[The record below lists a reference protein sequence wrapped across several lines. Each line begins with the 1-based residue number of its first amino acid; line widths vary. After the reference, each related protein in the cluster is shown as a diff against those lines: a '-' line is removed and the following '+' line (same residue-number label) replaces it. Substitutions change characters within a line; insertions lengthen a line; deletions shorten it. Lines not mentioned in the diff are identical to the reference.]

1 MDRFNEHFRMDE
13 EAIKVYVAEKLKLF
27 ENIEDIKVSE
37 IGDGNIN
44 YVFRA
49 EDIKSKKSVVI
60 KQADKLL
67 RSSGRPLDVDRNRIE
82 AEVLKFYGEV
92 ASDYVP
98 KIYHYDEVMCALT
111 MEDISEYENLRHG
124 LMKKKI
130 YTNFAEDITTF
141 MVNTL
146 ISTMDIVMNPWKK
159 KEDVKKYI
167 NIELCDI
174 TEKLVFTDP
183 YTNHFGTNIVLDESS
198 EFVKK
203 EIYDDE
209 ELVFEAGK
217 LKYKFMN
224 NPQSLLHGDLHSG
237 SIFVTESKTK
247 VIDPEFAF
255 YGPIGYDLGNVVG
268 NLFFSYIH
276 SDIVMINEEQKRAYL
291 NYLETTIVEIVDK
304 FTEKFIRAYDEKV
317 IDPMAKNP
325 LYKRWMIASILED
338 ASGMAGTEIIRR
350 TIGDSK
356 VKEIESIESIEA
368 RVYMDKF
375 LILLGKRLIKDRYI
389 INMGKDYINLI
400 DEVKKYLGKTG
411 ECSI

>member
-1 MDRFNEHFRMDE
+1 MDRFSEHFRMDE

-130 YTNFAEDITTF
+130 YKNFAEDITTF

-276 SDIVMINEEQKRAYL
+276 SDIVMSDEVEKRAYL
-291 NYLETTIVEIVDK
+291 NYLETTIAEIMDK
-304 FTEKFIRAYDEKV
+304 FTEKFGRAYDEKV

-325 LYKRWMIASILED
+325 LYKKWMIASILED
-338 ASGMAGTEIIRR
+338 AAGMAGTEIIRR

-356 VKEIESIESIEA
+356 VKEIESIESIET

-375 LILLGKRLIKDRYI
+375 LILLGKSLIKDRYKI
-389 INMGKDYINLI
+389 KTGKDYVALI
-400 DEVKKYLGKTG
+400 DKIKK
-411 ECSI
+411 II

>member
-13 EAIKVYVAEKLKLF
+13 ESIKVYAAQKLKFF
-27 ENIEDIKVSE
+27 ENIEDITVSE

-44 YVFRA
+44 YVFRVQ
-49 EDIKSKKSVVI
+49 DKKTKKSVVI

-167 NIELCDI
+167 NVELCDI

-276 SDIVMINEEQKRAYL
+276 SDIVMSDEVEERAYL
-291 NYLETTIVEIVDK
+291 SYLETTIAEIMDK
-304 FTEKFIRAYDEKV
+304 FTEKFGRAYDEKV

-325 LYKRWMIASILED
+325 LYKKWMIASILED

-356 VKEIESIESIEA
+356 VKEIESIGSIEA

-375 LILLGKRLIKDRYI
+375 LILLGKSLIKDRYKI
-389 INMGKDYINLI
+389 KTGKDYVALI
-400 DEVKKYLGKTG
+400 DKIKKL
-411 ECSI
+411 I

>member
-98 KIYHYDEVMCALT
+98 KVYYYDEVMCALT

-130 YTNFAEDITTF
+130 YKNFAEDITTF

-276 SDIVMINEEQKRAYL
+276 SDIVMSNEVEKRAYL
-291 NYLETTIVEIVDK
+291 NYLETTIAEIVDK

-325 LYKRWMIASILED
+325 LYKKWMIASILED
-338 ASGMAGTEIIRR
+338 AAGMAGTEIIRR

-356 VKEIESIESIEA
+356 VKEIESIGSIED

-375 LILLGKRLIKDRYI
+375 LILLGKSLIKDRYKI
-389 INMGKDYINLI
+389 KTGKDYVALI
-400 DEVKKYLGKTG
+400 DKIKKL
-411 ECSI
+411 I

>member
-82 AEVLKFYGEV
+82 AEALRFYGEV

-130 YTNFAEDITTF
+130 YKNFAEDITTF

-217 LKYKFMN
+217 LKHKFMN

-276 SDIVMINEEQKRAYL
+276 SDIIMSDEVQKRAYL
-291 NYLETTIVEIVDK
+291 NYLETTIAEIMDK

-325 LYKRWMIASILED
+325 LYKKWMIASILED

-375 LILLGKRLIKDRYI
+375 LILLGKSLIKDRYKI
-389 INMGKDYINLI
+389 KTGKDYVALI
-400 DEVKKYLGKTG
+400 DKIKKL
-411 ECSI
+411 I

>member
-98 KIYHYDEVMCALT
+98 KVYHYDEVMCALT

-130 YTNFAEDITTF
+130 YKNFAEDITTF

-209 ELVFEAGK
+209 DLVFEAGK

-276 SDIVMINEEQKRAYL
+276 SDIVMSDEVEKRAYL
-291 NYLETTIVEIVDK
+291 NYLETTIAEIMDK
-304 FTEKFIRAYDEKV
+304 FTEKFGRAYDEKV

-338 ASGMAGTEIIRR
+338 AAGMAGTEIIRR

-375 LILLGKRLIKDRYI
+375 LILLGKSLIKDRYKI
-389 INMGKDYINLI
+389 KTGKDYVALI
-400 DEVKKYLGKTG
+400 DKIKKL
-411 ECSI
+411 I

>member
-1 MDRFNEHFRMDE
+1 MDRFSEHFRMDE
-13 EAIKVYVAEKLKLF
+13 EAIKVYVTEKLKLF

-98 KIYHYDEVMCALT
+98 EVYHYDEVMCALT
-111 MEDISEYENLRHG
+111 MEDISEYENLRYG

-130 YTNFAEDITTF
+130 YKNFAEDITTF

-146 ISTMDIVMNPWKK
+146 IFTMDIVMNPWKK

-167 NIELCDI
+167 NVELCDI

-276 SDIVMINEEQKRAYL
+276 SDIVMSDEVEKRSYL
-291 NYLETTIVEIVDK
+291 SYLETTIADIVDK
-304 FTEKFIRAYDEKV
+304 FTEKFGRAYDENV

-325 LYKRWMIASILED
+325 LYKKWMIDSILED
-338 ASGMAGTEIIRR
+338 AAGMAGTEVIRR

-356 VKEIESIESIEA
+356 VKEIESIKSIET

-375 LILLGKRLIKDRYI
+375 LILIGKSLIKDRYKI
-389 INMGKDYINLI
+389 
-400 DEVKKYLGKTG
+400 KTG
-411 ECSI
+411 EDYVALIDKIKKLI

>member
-98 KIYHYDEVMCALT
+98 QIYHYDEVMCALT

-130 YTNFAEDITTF
+130 YKNFAEDITTF

-167 NIELCDI
+167 NVELCDI

-276 SDIVMINEEQKRAYL
+276 SDIVMSDEVEKRAYL
-291 NYLETTIVEIVDK
+291 NYLETTIAEIMDK
-304 FTEKFIRAYDEKV
+304 FTEKFGRAYDEKV

-325 LYKRWMIASILED
+325 LYKKWMIDSILED
-338 ASGMAGTEIIRR
+338 AAGMAGTEVIRR

-356 VKEIESIESIEA
+356 VKEIESIKSIET

-375 LILLGKRLIKDRYI
+375 LILLGKSLIKDRYKI
-389 INMGKDYINLI
+389 KTGKDYVALI
-400 DEVKKYLGKTG
+400 DKIKKL
-411 ECSI
+411 I

>member
-1 MDRFNEHFRMDE
+1 MDRFSEHFRMDE
-13 EAIKVYVAEKLKLF
+13 EAIKVSVVEKLKLF

-98 KIYHYDEVMCALT
+98 EVYHYDEVMCALT
-111 MEDISEYENLRHG
+111 MEDISEYENLRYG

-130 YTNFAEDITTF
+130 YKNFAEDITTF

-167 NIELCDI
+167 NVELCDI

-276 SDIVMINEEQKRAYL
+276 SDIVMSDEVEKRAYL
-291 NYLETTIVEIVDK
+291 NYLETTIAEIVDK
-304 FTEKFIRAYDEKV
+304 FTGKFVRAYDEKV

-325 LYKRWMIASILED
+325 LYKKWMIASILED
-338 ASGMAGTEIIRR
+338 AAGMAGTEVIRR

-356 VKEIESIESIEA
+356 VKEIESIESIEV

-375 LILLGKRLIKDRYI
+375 LILLGKSLIKDRYKI
-389 INMGKDYINLI
+389 KTGKDYVALI
-400 DEVKKYLGKTG
+400 DKIKKL
-411 ECSI
+411 I

>member
-1 MDRFNEHFRMDE
+1 MDRFSEHFRMDE

-183 YTNHFGTNIVLDESS
+183 YTNHFGTNIVLDESR

-276 SDIVMINEEQKRAYL
+276 SDIVMSDEAEKRAYL
-291 NYLETTIVEIVDK
+291 NYLETTIAEIVDK
-304 FTEKFIRAYDEKV
+304 FTEKFVSAYDEKV

-325 LYKRWMIASILED
+325 LYKKWMIASILED
-338 ASGMAGTEIIRR
+338 AAGMAGTEVIRR

-375 LILLGKRLIKDRYI
+375 LILLGKSLIKDRYKI
-389 INMGKDYINLI
+389 KTGKDYVALI
-400 DEVKKYLGKTG
+400 DKIKKL
-411 ECSI
+411 I

>member
-27 ENIEDIKVSE
+27 ESIEDIKVCE

-44 YVFRA
+44 YVFKV

-82 AEVLKFYGEV
+82 AEVLRFYGEV

-98 KIYHYDEVMCALT
+98 KVYNYDEVMCALT
-111 MEDISEYENLRHG
+111 MEDISEYENLRHE

-130 YTNFAEDITTF
+130 YKNFAEDITTF
-141 MVNTL
+141 MANTL

-167 NIELCDI
+167 NVELCDI

-183 YTNHFGTNIVLDESS
+183 YTNHFGTNIVLDESR

-209 ELVFEAGK
+209 DLVFEAGK

-276 SDIVMINEEQKRAYL
+276 SDIVMSDEVEKRAYL
-291 NYLETTIVEIVDK
+291 NYLETTIAEIMDK
-304 FTEKFIRAYDEKV
+304 FTDKFGRAYDEKV

-325 LYKRWMIASILED
+325 LYKKWMIASILED
-338 ASGMAGTEIIRR
+338 AAGMAGTEVIRR

-375 LILLGKRLIKDRYI
+375 LILLGKSLIKDRYKI
-389 INMGKDYINLI
+389 KTGKDYVALI
-400 DEVKKYLGKTG
+400 DKIKKL
-411 ECSI
+411 I

>member
-67 RSSGRPLDVDRNRIE
+67 RSSGRPLDIDRNRIE
-82 AEVLKFYGEV
+82 AEALRFYGEV

-111 MEDISEYENLRHG
+111 MEDISECENLRYG

-276 SDIVMINEEQKRAYL
+276 SDIVMSDEVEKRAYL
-291 NYLETTIVEIVDK
+291 NYLETTIAEIMDK
-304 FTEKFIRAYDEKV
+304 FTEKFGRAYDEKV

-325 LYKRWMIASILED
+325 LYKKWMIASILED
-338 ASGMAGTEIIRR
+338 AAGMAGTEIIRR

-375 LILLGKRLIKDRYI
+375 LILLGKSLIKDRYKI
-389 INMGKDYINLI
+389 KTGKDYVALI
-400 DEVKKYLGKTG
+400 DKIKKL
-411 ECSI
+411 I

>member
-130 YTNFAEDITTF
+130 YKNFAEDITTF

-276 SDIVMINEEQKRAYL
+276 SDIIMSDEVQKRAYL
-291 NYLETTIVEIVDK
+291 NYLETTIAEIMDK

-338 ASGMAGTEIIRR
+338 AAGMAGTEIIRR

-375 LILLGKRLIKDRYI
+375 LILLGKSLIKDRYKI
-389 INMGKDYINLI
+389 KTGKDYVALI
-400 DEVKKYLGKTG
+400 DKIKKL
-411 ECSI
+411 I

>member
-49 EDIKSKKSVVI
+49 EDIKSKKSIVI

-92 ASDYVP
+92 ASDYIP
-98 KIYHYDEVMCALT
+98 KIYYYDEVMCALT

-183 YTNHFGTNIVLDESS
+183 YTNHFGTNIVLDESI

-276 SDIVMINEEQKRAYL
+276 SDIVMSDEVEKRAYL
-291 NYLETTIVEIVDK
+291 NYLETTIAEIVDK
-304 FTEKFIRAYDEKV
+304 FTEKFIRAYDEKI

-356 VKEIESIESIEA
+356 VKEIESIESIEV

-375 LILLGKRLIKDRYI
+375 LIFLGKSLIKDRYKI
-389 INMGKDYINLI
+389 KTGKDYVALI
-400 DEVKKYLGKTG
+400 DKIKKL
-411 ECSI
+411 I

>member
-1 MDRFNEHFRMDE
+1 MDRFSEHFRMDE

-82 AEVLKFYGEV
+82 AEALRFYGEV

-98 KIYHYDEVMCALT
+98 KVYYYDEVMCALT

-130 YTNFAEDITTF
+130 YKNFAEDITTF

-276 SDIVMINEEQKRAYL
+276 SDIVMSDEVEKRAYL
-291 NYLETTIVEIVDK
+291 NYLETTIAEIVDK
-304 FTEKFIRAYDEKV
+304 FTGKFGRAYDEKV

-325 LYKRWMIASILED
+325 LYKKWMIASILED
-338 ASGMAGTEIIRR
+338 AAGMAGTEIIRR

-375 LILLGKRLIKDRYI
+375 LILIGKSLIKDRYKI
-389 INMGKDYINLI
+389 KSGKDYVALI
-400 DEVKKYLGKTG
+400 DKIKKL
-411 ECSI
+411 I

>member
-130 YTNFAEDITTF
+130 YKSFAEDITTF

-276 SDIVMINEEQKRAYL
+276 SDIVMSNEVEKRAYL
-291 NYLETTIVEIVDK
+291 NYLETTIAEIMDK
-304 FTEKFIRAYDEKV
+304 FTEKFGRAYDEKV

-325 LYKRWMIASILED
+325 LYKKWMIASILED
-338 ASGMAGTEIIRR
+338 AAGMAGTEIIRR

-375 LILLGKRLIKDRYI
+375 LILLGKSLIKDRYKI
-389 INMGKDYINLI
+389 KTGKDYVALI
-400 DEVKKYLGKTG
+400 DKIKKL
-411 ECSI
+411 I

>member
-111 MEDISEYENLRHG
+111 MEDISEYENLRYG

-130 YTNFAEDITTF
+130 YKNFAEDITTF

-276 SDIVMINEEQKRAYL
+276 SDIVMSDEVEKRAYL
-291 NYLETTIVEIVDK
+291 NYLETTIAEIMDK
-304 FTEKFIRAYDEKV
+304 FIDKFGRAYDEKV

-325 LYKRWMIASILED
+325 LYKKWMIASILED
-338 ASGMAGTEIIRR
+338 ASGMAGTEVIRR

-375 LILLGKRLIKDRYI
+375 LILLGKSLIKDRYKI
-389 INMGKDYINLI
+389 KTGKDYVALI
-400 DEVKKYLGKTG
+400 DKIKKL
-411 ECSI
+411 I

>member
-1 MDRFNEHFRMDE
+1 MYRFNEHFRMDE

-130 YTNFAEDITTF
+130 YKNFTEDITTF

-167 NIELCDI
+167 NVELCDI

-203 EIYDDE
+203 EIYNDE

-276 SDIVMINEEQKRAYL
+276 SDIVMSNEVEKRAYL
-291 NYLETTIVEIVDK
+291 NYLETTIAEIMDK
-304 FTEKFIRAYDEKV
+304 FTEKFGRAYDERV

-325 LYKRWMIASILED
+325 LYKKWMIASILED
-338 ASGMAGTEIIRR
+338 AAGMAGTEVIRR

-356 VKEIESIESIEA
+356 VKEIESIKSIET

-375 LILLGKRLIKDRYI
+375 LILLGKSLIKDRYKI
-389 INMGKDYINLI
+389 KTGKDYVALI
-400 DEVKKYLGKTG
+400 DKIKKL
-411 ECSI
+411 I

>member
-1 MDRFNEHFRMDE
+1 MDRFSEHFRMDE

-130 YTNFAEDITTF
+130 YKNFAEDITTF

-276 SDIVMINEEQKRAYL
+276 SDIVMSDEVEKRAYL
-291 NYLETTIVEIVDK
+291 SYLETTIAEIMDK
-304 FTEKFIRAYDEKV
+304 FTEKFGRAYDEKV

-338 ASGMAGTEIIRR
+338 AAGMAGTEIIRR

-375 LILLGKRLIKDRYI
+375 LILLGKSLIKDRYKI
-389 INMGKDYINLI
+389 KTGKDYVALI
-400 DEVKKYLGKTG
+400 DKIKKL
-411 ECSI
+411 I

>member
-98 KIYHYDEVMCALT
+98 KVYNYDEVMCALT
-111 MEDISEYENLRHG
+111 MEDISEYENLRHE

-130 YTNFAEDITTF
+130 YKNFAEDITTF
-141 MVNTL
+141 MANTL

-276 SDIVMINEEQKRAYL
+276 SDIVMSNEVEKRAYL
-291 NYLETTIVEIVDK
+291 SYLETTIAEIMDK

-338 ASGMAGTEIIRR
+338 AAGMAGTEIIRR

-375 LILLGKRLIKDRYI
+375 LILLGKSLIKDRYKI
-389 INMGKDYINLI
+389 KTGKDYVALI
-400 DEVKKYLGKTG
+400 DKIKKL
-411 ECSI
+411 I

>member
-1 MDRFNEHFRMDE
+1 MDRFSEHFRMDE
-13 EAIKVYVAEKLKLF
+13 EAIRVYVAEKLKLF

-98 KIYHYDEVMCALT
+98 EVYHYDEVMCALT
-111 MEDISEYENLRHG
+111 MEDISEYENLRYG

-130 YTNFAEDITTF
+130 YKNFAEDITTF

-167 NIELCDI
+167 NVELCDI

-276 SDIVMINEEQKRAYL
+276 SDIVMSNEVEKRAYL
-291 NYLETTIVEIVDK
+291 NYLETTIAEIMDK

-325 LYKRWMIASILED
+325 LYKKWMIASILED
-338 ASGMAGTEIIRR
+338 ATGMAGTEVIRR

-375 LILLGKRLIKDRYI
+375 LILIGKSLIKDRYKI
-389 INMGKDYINLI
+389 
-400 DEVKKYLGKTG
+400 KTG
-411 ECSI
+411 EDYVALIDKIKKLI

>member
-130 YTNFAEDITTF
+130 YKNFAEDITTF

-276 SDIVMINEEQKRAYL
+276 SDIVMSDEVEKRSYL
-291 NYLETTIVEIVDK
+291 SYLETTIADIVDK
-304 FTEKFIRAYDEKV
+304 FTEKFGRAYDENV

-325 LYKRWMIASILED
+325 LYKKWMIDSILED
-338 ASGMAGTEIIRR
+338 AAGMAGTEVIRR

-356 VKEIESIESIEA
+356 VKEIESIKSIET

-375 LILLGKRLIKDRYI
+375 LILIGKSLIKDRYKI
-389 INMGKDYINLI
+389 
-400 DEVKKYLGKTG
+400 KTG
-411 ECSI
+411 EDYVALIDKIKKLI

>member
-1 MDRFNEHFRMDE
+1 MDRFSEHFRMDE

-98 KIYHYDEVMCALT
+98 EVYHYDEVMCALT
-111 MEDISEYENLRHG
+111 MEDISEYENLRYG

-130 YTNFAEDITTF
+130 YKNFAEDITTF

-146 ISTMDIVMNPWKK
+146 IFTMDIVMNPWKK

-183 YTNHFGTNIVLDESS
+183 YTNHFGTNIVLDESK

-276 SDIVMINEEQKRAYL
+276 SDIIMSDEVQKRAYL
-291 NYLETTIVEIVDK
+291 NYLETTIAEIMDK
-304 FTEKFIRAYDEKV
+304 FTEKFGRAYDEKV

-325 LYKRWMIASILED
+325 LYKKWMIASILED
-338 ASGMAGTEIIRR
+338 AAGMAGTEIIRR

-356 VKEIESIESIEA
+356 VKEIESIGSIED

-375 LILLGKRLIKDRYI
+375 LILLGKSLIKDRYKI
-389 INMGKDYINLI
+389 KTGKDYVALI
-400 DEVKKYLGKTG
+400 DKIKKL
-411 ECSI
+411 I

>member
-1 MDRFNEHFRMDE
+1 MDRFSEHFRMDE

-98 KIYHYDEVMCALT
+98 QIYHYDEVMCALT

-130 YTNFAEDITTF
+130 YKNFAEDITTF

-167 NIELCDI
+167 NVELCDI

-276 SDIVMINEEQKRAYL
+276 SDIIMSDEVQKRAYL
-291 NYLETTIVEIVDK
+291 NYLETTIAEIMDK
-304 FTEKFIRAYDEKV
+304 FTEKFGRAYDEKV

-325 LYKRWMIASILED
+325 LYKKWMIDSILED
-338 ASGMAGTEIIRR
+338 AAGMAGTEVIRR

-356 VKEIESIESIEA
+356 VKEIESIKSIET

-375 LILLGKRLIKDRYI
+375 LILLGKSLIKDRYKI
-389 INMGKDYINLI
+389 KTGKDYVALI
-400 DEVKKYLGKTG
+400 DKIKKL
-411 ECSI
+411 I

>member
-111 MEDISEYENLRHG
+111 MEDISEYENLRYG

-130 YTNFAEDITTF
+130 YKNFAEDITTF

-167 NIELCDI
+167 NVELCDI

-183 YTNHFGTNIVLDESS
+183 YTNHFGTNIVLDESK

-276 SDIVMINEEQKRAYL
+276 SDIVMSDEVEKRAYL
-291 NYLETTIVEIVDK
+291 SYLETTIAEIIDK

-325 LYKRWMIASILED
+325 LYKKWMIASILED
-338 ASGMAGTEIIRR
+338 AAGMAGTEVIRR

-375 LILLGKRLIKDRYI
+375 LILLGKSLIKDRYKI
-389 INMGKDYINLI
+389 KTGKDYVALI
-400 DEVKKYLGKTG
+400 DKIKKL
-411 ECSI
+411 I

>member
-13 EAIKVYVAEKLKLF
+13 EAIRVYVAEKLKLF

-98 KIYHYDEVMCALT
+98 KVYHYDEVMCALT

-124 LMKKKI
+124 LMKKKT
-130 YTNFAEDITTF
+130 YKNFAEDITTF

-183 YTNHFGTNIVLDESS
+183 YTNHFGTNIVLDESR

-276 SDIVMINEEQKRAYL
+276 SDIVMSDEVEKRAYL
-291 NYLETTIVEIVDK
+291 NYLETTIAEIVDK
-304 FTEKFIRAYDEKV
+304 FTGKFGRAYDEKV

-325 LYKRWMIASILED
+325 LYKKWMIASILED
-338 ASGMAGTEIIRR
+338 AAGMAGTEVIRR

-356 VKEIESIESIEA
+356 VKEIESIGSIEA

-375 LILLGKRLIKDRYI
+375 LILLGKSLIKDRYKI
-389 INMGKDYINLI
+389 KTGKDYVALI
-400 DEVKKYLGKTG
+400 DKIKKL
-411 ECSI
+411 I

>member
-60 KQADKLL
+60 KQADKRL

-124 LMKKKI
+124 LMKNKI
-130 YTNFAEDITTF
+130 YKSFAEDITTF

-276 SDIVMINEEQKRAYL
+276 SDIVMSDEVEKRAYL

-325 LYKRWMIASILED
+325 LYKRWMISSILED
-338 ASGMAGTEIIRR
+338 AAGMAGTEIIRR

-389 INMGKDYINLI
+389 INMGKNYINLI

>member
-1 MDRFNEHFRMDE
+1 MNRFNEHFRMDE

-67 RSSGRPLDVDRNRIE
+67 RSSKRPLDVDRNRIE

-130 YTNFAEDITTF
+130 YKNFAEDITTF

-276 SDIVMINEEQKRAYL
+276 SDIVMINEVEKRAYL
-291 NYLETTIVEIVDK
+291 NYLETTIAEIVDK
-304 FTEKFIRAYDEKV
+304 FTEKFGRAYDEKV

-325 LYKRWMIASILED
+325 LYKRWIIASILED
-338 ASGMAGTEIIRR
+338 ATGMAGTEVIRR

-375 LILLGKRLIKDRYI
+375 LILLGKSLIKDRYKI
-389 INMGKDYINLI
+389 KTGKDYVALI
-400 DEVKKYLGKTG
+400 DKIKKL
-411 ECSI
+411 I

>member
-1 MDRFNEHFRMDE
+1 MYRFNEHFRMDE

-130 YTNFAEDITTF
+130 YKNFAEDITTF

-183 YTNHFGTNIVLDESS
+183 YTNHFGTNIVLDESR

-276 SDIVMINEEQKRAYL
+276 SDIVMSNEVEKRAYL
-291 NYLETTIVEIVDK
+291 NYLETTIAEIMDK
-304 FTEKFIRAYDEKV
+304 FTEKFIRAYDERV
-317 IDPMAKNP
+317 IDPIAKNP
-325 LYKRWMIASILED
+325 LYKKWMIASILED
-338 ASGMAGTEIIRR
+338 AAGMAGTEVIRR

-400 DEVKKYLGKTG
+400 YEVKKYLGKTG

>member
-49 EDIKSKKSVVI
+49 EDIKSKKSIVI

-98 KIYHYDEVMCALT
+98 KVYYYDEVMCALT

-124 LMKKKI
+124 LMKNKI
-130 YTNFAEDITTF
+130 YKSFAEDITTF

-183 YTNHFGTNIVLDESS
+183 YTNHFGTNIVLDESID
-198 EFVKK
+198 FVKK

-276 SDIVMINEEQKRAYL
+276 SDIVMSNEVEKRAYL
-291 NYLETTIVEIVDK
+291 SYLETTIAEIMDK
-304 FTEKFIRAYDEKV
+304 FTEKFGRAYDEKV

-338 ASGMAGTEIIRR
+338 AAGMAGTEIIRR

-356 VKEIESIESIEA
+356 VKEIESIESIED

-375 LILLGKRLIKDRYI
+375 LILLGKSLIKDRYKI
-389 INMGKDYINLI
+389 KTGKDYVALI
-400 DEVKKYLGKTG
+400 DKIKKL
-411 ECSI
+411 I

>member
-130 YTNFAEDITTF
+130 YKNFAEDITTF

-276 SDIVMINEEQKRAYL
+276 SDIVMSDEVEKRSYL
-291 NYLETTIVEIVDK
+291 SYLETTIAEIMDK
-304 FTEKFIRAYDEKV
+304 FTEKFGRAYDEKV

-338 ASGMAGTEIIRR
+338 AAGMAGTEIIRR

>member
-1 MDRFNEHFRMDE
+1 MDRFSEHFRMDE

-98 KIYHYDEVMCALT
+98 KIYYYDEVMCALT

-130 YTNFAEDITTF
+130 YKNFAEDITTF

-276 SDIVMINEEQKRAYL
+276 SDIVMSNEVEKRAYL
-291 NYLETTIVEIVDK
+291 NYLEITIADIVDK
-304 FTEKFIRAYDEKV
+304 FTEKFGRAYDEKV

-325 LYKRWMIASILED
+325 LYKKWMIASILED
-338 ASGMAGTEIIRR
+338 AAGMAGTEVIRR

-356 VKEIESIESIEA
+356 VKEIESIESVDA

-375 LILLGKRLIKDRYI
+375 LILLGKSLIKDRYKI
-389 INMGKDYINLI
+389 KTGKDYVALI
-400 DEVKKYLGKTG
+400 DKIKKL
-411 ECSI
+411 I

>member
-1 MDRFNEHFRMDE
+1 MDRFSEHFRMDE
-13 EAIKVYVAEKLKLF
+13 EAIRVYVAEKLKLF

-98 KIYHYDEVMCALT
+98 KVYYYDEVMCALT

-130 YTNFAEDITTF
+130 YKNFAEDITTF

-167 NIELCDI
+167 NVELCDI

-276 SDIVMINEEQKRAYL
+276 SDIIMSDEVQKRAYL
-291 NYLETTIVEIVDK
+291 NYLETTIAEIMDK
-304 FTEKFIRAYDEKV
+304 FTEKFGRAYDEKV

-325 LYKRWMIASILED
+325 LYKKWMIASILED
-338 ASGMAGTEIIRR
+338 AAGMAGTEVIRR

-375 LILLGKRLIKDRYI
+375 LILLGKSLIKDRYKI
-389 INMGKDYINLI
+389 KTGKDYVALI
-400 DEVKKYLGKTG
+400 DKIKKL
-411 ECSI
+411 I

>member
-1 MDRFNEHFRMDE
+1 MYRFNEHFRMDE

-98 KIYHYDEVMCALT
+98 KIYYYDEVMCALT

-130 YTNFAEDITTF
+130 YKNFAEDITTF

-167 NIELCDI
+167 NVELCDI

-276 SDIVMINEEQKRAYL
+276 SDIVMSNEVEKRAYL
-291 NYLETTIVEIVDK
+291 NYLETTIAEIVDK
-304 FTEKFIRAYDEKV
+304 FTEKFGRAYDEKV

-325 LYKRWMIASILED
+325 LYKKWMIASILED
-338 ASGMAGTEIIRR
+338 AAGMAGTEIIRR

-356 VKEIESIESIEA
+356 VKEIESIGSIED

-375 LILLGKRLIKDRYI
+375 LILLGKSLIKDRYKI
-389 INMGKDYINLI
+389 KTGKDYVALI
-400 DEVKKYLGKTG
+400 DKIKKL
-411 ECSI
+411 I

>member
-111 MEDISEYENLRHG
+111 MEDISEYENLRYG

-130 YTNFAEDITTF
+130 YKNFAEDITTF

-167 NIELCDI
+167 NVELCDI

-183 YTNHFGTNIVLDESS
+183 YTNHFGTNIVLDESK

-276 SDIVMINEEQKRAYL
+276 SDIVMSNEVEKRAYL
-291 NYLETTIVEIVDK
+291 NYLETTIAEIMDK
-304 FTEKFIRAYDEKV
+304 FTEKFGRAYDEKV

-325 LYKRWMIASILED
+325 LYKKWMIASILED
-338 ASGMAGTEIIRR
+338 AAGMAGTEIIRR

-375 LILLGKRLIKDRYI
+375 LILLGKSLIKDRYKI
-389 INMGKDYINLI
+389 KTGKDYVALI
-400 DEVKKYLGKTG
+400 DKIKKL
-411 ECSI
+411 I

>member
-13 EAIKVYVAEKLKLF
+13 EAIKVYVVEKLKLF

-111 MEDISEYENLRHG
+111 MEDISEYENLRYG

-130 YTNFAEDITTF
+130 YKNFAEDITTF

-183 YTNHFGTNIVLDESS
+183 YTNHFGTNIVLDESR

-276 SDIVMINEEQKRAYL
+276 SDIVMSDEVEKRAYL
-291 NYLETTIVEIVDK
+291 NYLETTIAEIVDK

-338 ASGMAGTEIIRR
+338 AAGMAGTEIIRR

-356 VKEIESIESIEA
+356 VKEIESIESIET

-375 LILLGKRLIKDRYI
+375 LILLGKSLIKDRYKI
-389 INMGKDYINLI
+389 KTGKDYVALI
-400 DEVKKYLGKTG
+400 DKIKK
-411 ECSI
+411 II

>member
-13 EAIKVYVAEKLKLF
+13 EAIKVYVTEKLKLF

-60 KQADKLL
+60 KQADKRL

-130 YTNFAEDITTF
+130 YKNFAEDITTF

-276 SDIVMINEEQKRAYL
+276 SDIVMSDEVEKRAYL
-291 NYLETTIVEIVDK
+291 NYLETTIAEIVDK
-304 FTEKFIRAYDEKV
+304 FTGKFGRAYDEKV

-325 LYKRWMIASILED
+325 LYKKWMIASILED
-338 ASGMAGTEIIRR
+338 AAGMAGTEIIRR

-375 LILLGKRLIKDRYI
+375 LILLGKSLIKDRYKI
-389 INMGKDYINLI
+389 KTGKDYVALI
-400 DEVKKYLGKTG
+400 DKIKKL
-411 ECSI
+411 I